1 MVPEE
6 KVPKSIQKAS
16 LSIWKV
22 HTENNLTFLL
32 PSTIH
37 FIYSVLI
44 FKPIIASQ
52 KNFSLFFLKFYFLL
66 VYLSVGKQV

>member
-22 HTENNLTFLL
+22 HMENNLTFLL

-37 FIYSVLI
+37 FIYSIL